1 MFRLIPFK
9 KLSDVCGYTKSID
22 DLYEDAL
29 SKDKIL
35 IQDTKDMVIESYTI
49 KQLKELELRY
59 DIHYENFTTVDVCRD
74 DELFAVGSIFLGIDS
89 EKYLNGDLK
98 VSCGESFNFPEISE
112 EYADCFAWSL
122 NVSYKN
128 NKFKLSFILYRWEDL
143 DKSLILM
150 CINDIPVTTL
160 NDCAITK
167 DQSVDD
173 EYAYFDLVQVCKT
186 KDGFDFV
193 ISLQYVDSYIG
204 FSLTND
210 LVLSKFVNLEFILRK
225 EDKSKANDLE
235 KLKADIAKRKLTS
248 NWSGCYV

>member
-9 KLSDVCGYTKSID
+9 KLSDVCGYTKSIN

-49 KQLKELELRY
+49 NQLKELELRY
-59 DIHYENFTTVDVCRD
+59 GIHYENFTTIDVCRD
-74 DELFAVGSIFLGIDS
+74 GELFAIGDIILGIDS
-89 EKYLNGDLK
+89 EKYLDGNLK
-98 VSCGESFNFPEISE
+98 VSCEEDFNFPEISE

-122 NVSYKN
+122 DVSYKD
-128 NKFKLSFILYRWEDL
+128 NKFKLSFILYHWEDL

-160 NDCAITK
+160 NDYAITK
-167 DQSVDD
+167 DQSGD
-173 EYAYFDLVQVCKT
+173 EEYVYFDLVQVCET

-193 ISLQYVDSYIG
+193 ISLQYIDSYIG
-204 FSLTND
+204 VSLTND
-210 LVLSKFVNLEFILRK
+210 LVLSKFTNLELLLRK

-235 KLKADIAKRKLTS
+235 KLKADTAKRKLTN

>member
-9 KLSDVCGYTKSID
+9 KLSDVCGYTKSIN

-49 KQLKELELRY
+49 NQLKELELRY
-59 DIHYENFTTVDVCRD
+59 GIHYENFTTIDVCRD
-74 DELFAVGSIFLGIDS
+74 DELFAVGGIILGIDS
-89 EKYLNGDLK
+89 ENYLNGDLK
-98 VSCGESFNFPEISE
+98 VSCEEDFNFPEISE

-122 NVSYKN
+122 DVSYKD

-160 NDCAITK
+160 NDYAITK
-167 DQSVDD
+167 DQSGD
-173 EYAYFDLVQVCKT
+173 EEYVYFDLVQVCET

-193 ISLQYVDSYIG
+193 ISLQYIDSYIG
-204 FSLTND
+204 VSLTND
-210 LVLSKFVNLEFILRK
+210 LVLSKFTNLELLLRK

-235 KLKADIAKRKLTS
+235 KLKADTAKRKLTN